1 MHLLL
6 YWLFF
11 AVLPVLFCYL
21 AGYTTL
27 AAVLGVYVIAKV
39 LGNALGSA
47 NVGVRESWY
56 LRRMGSPEYGGLK
69 NRAARFLTAVVYEV
83 ACHFGLWV
91 NDLPPA
97 PVGVARNNPRG

>member
-1 MHLLL
+1 MRLLL

-11 AVLPVLFCYL
+11 AVPAAYCYL

-27 AAVLGVYVIAKV
+27 AAVLGVYLVAQM
-39 LGNALGSA
+39 LGTALGCA
-47 NVGVRESWY
+47 HVGVRESWY
-56 LRRMGSPEYGGLK
+56 SRRMSSPEYGGLK
-69 NRAARFLTAVVYEV
+69 SRAARFLTAVVYEV

-97 PVGVARNNPRG
+97 PVGVARRNPRV